1 VGEDV
6 VTGGRDAVIET
17 HRCRRVVAVGHDD
30 PPFRW
35 PASPHAEH
43 TSSGRASTD
52 RDMTSRDKL
61 AEFGLQI
68 ALGVAVAAL
77 ILVLI
82 RGVSVPPVVSS
93 VSPDRTGWIVF
104 GVLIV
109 GSLVAGYFA
118 QDKFSLYV
126 ASMFLLLS
134 VATVY
139 LVAELLN
146 FGDLGGI
153 SWAIIIL
160 VSIVGAVRIYFQ
172 RQL

>member
-1 VGEDV
+1 
-6 VTGGRDAVIET
+6 
-17 HRCRRVVAVGHDD
+17 
-30 PPFRW
+30 
-35 PASPHAEH
+35 
-43 TSSGRASTD
+43 
-52 RDMTSRDKL
+52 MTSRDKL

-77 ILVLI
+77 ALVLI
-82 RGVSVPPVVSS
+82 RGVSLPPVVSS
-93 VSPDRTGWIVF
+93 VAPDRTGWIVF
-104 GVLIV
+104 GALIV

-134 VATVY
+134 VAAVY
-139 LVAELLN
+139 LVAELLD
-146 FGDLGGI
+146 FGDLGGL
-153 SWAIIIL
+153 SWAIIIV